1 MHIAGIGITGLA
13 LGVLAVI
20 FGILVLV
27 FPKILNYLI
36 GIFLIITG
44 AIAIIQVLT

>member
-1 MHIAGIGITGLA
+1 MHIAGIGIAGLA

>member
-1 MHIAGIGITGLA
+1 MHIAGIGIARLA